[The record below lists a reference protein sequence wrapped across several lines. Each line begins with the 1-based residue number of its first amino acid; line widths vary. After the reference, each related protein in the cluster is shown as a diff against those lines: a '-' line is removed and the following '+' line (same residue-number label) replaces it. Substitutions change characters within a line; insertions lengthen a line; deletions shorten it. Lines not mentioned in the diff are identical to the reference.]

1 MSFVMELFL
10 GLFTSTIGYIFLWI
24 KFRGKKSMKE
34 LRKEADENSFTHQ
47 GKLVTLFIIGIIML
61 AVILPAIVMA
71 FYIVIRDVVFV

>member
-1 MSFVMELFL
+1 MNFVME
-10 GLFTSTIGYIFLWI
+10 LFTSTIGYIFLWI

-61 AVILPAIVMA
+61 AVILPAIVMT
-71 FYIVIRDVVFV
+71 FYIVIRNVVIKI